1 MTKVTLNMTARFI
14 ILVLVQV
21 LIFNHINFLGY
32 INPYIYI
39 LFIILYPANN
49 NRTLFVFLAFLL
61 GLSVDLFSDSGGVH
75 AAACVT
81 VAYIRPVFLK
91 FSFGTVY
98 DYQSIKFDQID
109 FGNKLTYFSAL
120 VIIHQLIMFSLEI
133 FNISKIILILQKTLF
148 SGIFTIIL
156 CLIVSI
162 LFSQKR
168 KWENYSSFQ

>member
-1 MTKVTLNMTARFI
+1 MTKVTLTLTARFF

-21 LIFNHINFLGY
+21 LIFNHIDFMGH

-39 LFIILYPANN
+39 LFIILFPTDN
-49 NRTLFVFLAFLL
+49 NRTLFIFLAFLL
-61 GLSVDLFSDSGGVH
+61 GFCVDIFSDSGGVH

-81 VAYIRPVFLK
+81 LAYIRPVFLK

-109 FGNKLTYFSAL
+109 FGSKLTYFSAL
-120 VIIHQLIMFSLEI
+120 IFIHHLIMYSLEI

-156 CLIVSI
+156 CWIITI
-162 LFSQKR
+162 LFRQKR
-168 KWENYSSFQ
+168 Q

>member
-1 MTKVTLNMTARFI
+1 MTKVTLNIAARFFV
-14 ILVLVQV
+14 LVLAQV
-21 LIFNHINFLGY
+21 LIFNHIDFMGY

-39 LFIILYPANN
+39 LFVLLYPANN

-61 GLSVDLFSDSGGVH
+61 GLCVDVFSDSGGVH

-81 VAYIRPVFLK
+81 IAYIRPVFLK

-120 VIIHQLIMFSLEI
+120 VFIHHFLLFSLEI
-133 FNISKIILILQKTLF
+133 FNISKILLILQKTLF
-148 SGIFTIIL
+148 SGILTIIL
-156 CLIVSI
+156 CLIMTI
-162 LFSQKR
+162 LFSPKR
-168 KWENYSSFQ
+168 K